1 MWNLRFVLEI
11 FSVMLQ
17 MRKVPSDGGRGR
29 EGDREGVRE
38 GVREGGREGENKEK
52 IYYTK
57 AHISVGRKMLKCY
70 SFTATGSLQGVDDAR

>member
-11 FSVMLQ
+11 FSMMLQ

-29 EGDREGVRE
+29 EG
-38 GVREGGREGENKEK
+38 GRERENKEN
-52 IYYTK
+52 YYTK

-70 SFTATGSLQGVDDAR
+70 SFTATGLLQGVDDAR